1 MSRTPIH
8 IALTLVV
15 VCAATPLHA
24 IACEQWNAEQH
35 ESGDY
40 IIGDIQINANDVFNT
55 NVGAENLPIHRLAN
69 QLHIQSKPELIKAQL
84 LFDIGDVF
92 DQQQLDETARNLRSN
107 AYLRSASITPVQVC
121 NGAVDIKV
129 ETNDNWTLIPSMRF
143 SRAGGENEYAFSV
156 SELNLLGFG
165 KSLNIEL
172 DYTNVRD
179 QRVLQYVDPLLFG
192 TRAQLTAQL
201 QNNSDGEVQAFDV
214 KLPFY
219 ALNSQRSWRVSA
231 GNIEYLQKLYT
242 NGVASDQL
250 AVDREYI
257 SVEAG
262 FSRGKINNT
271 VRRWVIGWQYDKQ
284 QLAATQ
290 LFPDS
295 TPVPER
301 VFSYPYIEATLLKPK
316 FIQKSN
322 LNVMDSVEDVAIG
335 RELRIRFGY
344 AAKSFG
350 SSSDAFVFDIEFS
363 QGWQPSSKQLGL
375 LSVELDGFYDQDGA
389 LNNTLTTNAKWFY
402 FQSPKSNLFAQANI
416 ISGEN
421 LFENRQIVIGG
432 ETGLRGYPLRY
443 QSGDNRA
450 RFTLEQRYFFDW
462 YPLRLVKVGAA
473 AFADIGSAWSD
484 NTSPDWLRD
493 VGMGLRLVST
503 RQANAPVTH
512 IDFAVPLD
520 ATDDIDQYQ
529 LVVMVKSQF

>member
-1 MSRTPIH
+1 M
-8 IALTLVV
+8 
-15 VCAATPLHA
+15 HA
-24 IACEQWNAEQH
+24 RACEQWNTEQH
-35 ESGDY
+35 LSGDF
-40 IIGDIQINANDVFNT
+40 IVGDIQIVANDVFNT
-55 NVGAENLPIHRLAN
+55 NLNSENLTIHRLAN

-84 LFDIGDVF
+84 LFDKGDAF
-92 DQQQLDETARNLRSN
+92 DIEQLNETERNLRDN
-107 AYLRSASITPVQVC
+107 AYLRSASITPIQVC
-121 NGAVDIKV
+121 DGMVDIKV

-143 SRAGGENEYAFSV
+143 TRAGGENEFAFSV
-156 SELNLLGFG
+156 AELNLFGLG
-165 KSLNIEL
+165 KSLNLEL
-172 DYTNVRD
+172 DYTNDRD
-179 QRVLQYVDPLLFG
+179 QRVLQYFDPLLFG
-192 TRAQLTAQL
+192 TRTQLTAQL
-201 QNNSDGEVQAFDV
+201 QDNTDGEVQAIDV
-214 KLPFY
+214 ELPFY

-242 NGVASDQL
+242 DGFVSNQL
-250 AVDREYI
+250 AVDREYA

-271 VRRWVIGWQYDKQ
+271 VRRWVVGWQYDKRK
-284 QLAATQ
+284 LAATA

-295 TPVPER
+295 SPVPER
-301 VFSYPYIEATLLKPK
+301 VFSYPYVEATLLKPE
-316 FIQKSN
+316 FIKKSN
-322 LNVMDSVEDVAIG
+322 LQVMESVEDVAIG
-335 RELRIRFGY
+335 PELRARIGY

-350 SSSDAFVFDIEFS
+350 SSDDSFVFDIEFS
-363 QGWQPSSKQLGL
+363 QGWQPNPKQLGL
-375 LSVELDGFYDQDGA
+375 LSVELNGFYDTDGA
-389 LNNTLTTNAKWFY
+389 LNNTLKTNAKWFY
-402 FQSPKSNLFAQANI
+402 FQSPKSSVYAQANL

-450 RFTLEQRYFFDW
+450 RFTVEQRYFFDW

-473 AFADIGSAWSD
+473 AFAEIGSAWSD
-484 NTSPDWLRD
+484 DESPDWLRD